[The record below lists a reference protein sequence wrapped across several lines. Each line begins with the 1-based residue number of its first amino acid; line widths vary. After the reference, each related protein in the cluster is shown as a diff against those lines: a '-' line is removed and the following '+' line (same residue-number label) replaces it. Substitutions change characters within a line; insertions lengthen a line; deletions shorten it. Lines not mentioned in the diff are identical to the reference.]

1 MYTLKMFLEP
11 RLKSS
16 KCRKK
21 ERNELTVY
29 AKSSSCSKSSASA
42 AAAAAAAQATDA
54 KCTCKWFVFY
64 M

>member
-21 ERNELTVY
+21 ERNGTNCLREIFFL
-29 AKSSSCSKSSASA
+29 
-42 AAAAAAAQATDA
+42 
-54 KCTCKWFVFY
+54 F
-64 M
+64 